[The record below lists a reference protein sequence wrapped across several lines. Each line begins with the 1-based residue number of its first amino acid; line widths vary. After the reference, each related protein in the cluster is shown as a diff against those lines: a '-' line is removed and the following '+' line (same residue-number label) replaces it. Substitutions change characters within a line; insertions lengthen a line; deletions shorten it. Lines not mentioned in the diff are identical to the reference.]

1 MSEAPETIWAWKWNT
16 PAVKSHGKPAWS
28 DFEPVFSD
36 WVLRGLPTKK
46 EWLGKKEVYKT
57 TAVEYRRTDLPAT
70 DEQAFANEKVKALVV
85 ALAQLVNHT
94 HDCEKQITEFGFNVD
109 YTGASLPL
117 TNARATLA
125 AMEEDNA

>member
-1 MSEAPETIWAWKWNT
+1 MSESPETIWAWKWNT

-85 ALAQLVNHT
+85 ALKEVVKEYHEPDN
-94 HDCEKQITEFGFNVD
+94 GR
-109 YTGASLPL
+109 SLRWEIEI
-117 TNARATLA
+117 AEATLA
-125 AMEEDNA
+125 AMEEDND